1 MLVDDKKKLLIFFLL
16 LVISFFAYFS
26 YQQNKVIGVLNQEI
40 IKQAQKRHKMM
51 LNKYAVEKELER
63 IRDRY
68 ESLSGDTLRIDFLNM
83 LNDVADTALFTPSD
97 SSEKHVEINDSIV
110 E

>member
-1 MLVDDKKKLLIFFLL
+1 MLIDDKKKLLIFFLL
-16 LVISFFAYFS
+16 LVIGFFAYFS

-83 LNDVADTALFTPSD
+83 LNDVSD
-97 SSEKHVEINDSIV
+97 SLVLNESVVVEEENKTNSND